1 MVESVNIYSQNCRG
15 LNAFQKRRDLFH
27 LLHRKKYN
35 IVCLQDVHLESKMES
50 YVKHEWGHMLY
61 LSGKN
66 SNSRGVMVLFNNNF
80 EYEVGRVIRDTDGN
94 YIILEVTIQG
104 KKIILVN
111 IYGPND
117 DKPQFYKEIKQKILT
132 LENEQVIWCGDW
144 NLVLDQ
150 DMDTENYVHINNPR
164 ARAVVLDFLLEN
176 NYVDAWRV
184 LHEGKRS
191 YTWRKFNPERKQ
203 SRLDY
208 FLISEELFQ
217 YVIDCSIL
225 SGYRTDHSGVLLKLK
240 LQENE
245 RGRGY
250 WKFNNSLLKD
260 TGYIEIVK
268 ETIIDVKN
276 TYRTPL
282 NNNDNH
288 IVADANDH
296 RNNNDRVN
304 TTTDNNSYNTINNNN
319 NNNDNNNNDNN
330 NNYNNNN
337 EEEEEDNFSINDQL
351 LLETILFTIRGE
363 TIKYSSRK
371 KKLNMEKEIQSEREI
386 KGLVMSMMVSFV
398 LSFFPRDV
406 LDEILNLIE
415 SVSEDFPSYS

>member
-1 MVESVNIYSQNCRG
+1 M
-15 LNAFQKRRDLFH
+15 
-27 LLHRKKYN
+27 
-35 IVCLQDVHLESKMES
+35 
-50 YVKHEWGHMLY
+50 
-61 LSGKN
+61 
-66 SNSRGVMVLFNNNF
+66 
-80 EYEVGRVIRDTDGN
+80 
-94 YIILEVTIQG
+94 
-104 KKIILVN
+104 
-111 IYGPND
+111 
-117 DKPQFYKEIKQKILT
+117 
-132 LENEQVIWCGDW
+132 CGDW

-164 ARAVVLDFLLEN
+164 ARAVVLVFVLEN
-176 NYVDAWRV
+176 NYVAAWRV

-260 TGYIEIVK
+260 TGYIKIVK
-268 ETIIDVKN
+268 DTIIDVKN
-276 TYRTPL
+276 TYRIPL

-296 RNNNDRVN
+296 RNSNDMV
-304 TTTDNNSYNTINNNN
+304 TTTTTTTKNNNSYNTTNNNNN

-330 NNYNNNN
+330 NNNNNNNN
-337 EEEEEDNFSINDQL
+337 EEERQFQY
-351 LLETILFTIRGE
+351 
-363 TIKYSSRK
+363 K
-371 KKLNMEKEIQSEREI
+371 
-386 KGLVMSMMVSFV
+386 
-398 LSFFPRDV
+398 
-406 LDEILNLIE
+406 
-415 SVSEDFPSYS
+415 